1 MCLLSRV
8 KRESSSEEQAELK
21 VEIVWE
27 REVGLRPSLVASSS
41 IVVADSGSLSVVS
54 KTQPG
59 RNWVGYG
66 VSTCGGW
73 QGKKVSGRDDYRSK
87 HAFENGYDR
96 IHGNRLTCLKDAV
109 TYTFHDSAVC
119 YEESGLIMVT
129 PGFQGDHFKGLEK
142 TAFTFVVKAIAI
154 LVDDLG
160 MLARSDGNG
169 LADTDYAIVV
179 SPYHSVGFGGT
190 SIHKLTVHAVK
201 GTGCA
206 CTDFQGHIETI
217 SGVVLQAGCDQR

>member
-1 MCLLSRV
+1 M
-8 KRESSSEEQAELK
+8 
-21 VEIVWE
+21 
-27 REVGLRPSLVASSS
+27 
-41 IVVADSGSLSVVS
+41 
-54 KTQPG
+54 G
-59 RNWVGYG
+59 R
-66 VSTCGGW
+66 GGDQR

-129 PGFQGDHFKGLEK
+129 PGFQGDHFKGLEE

-160 MLARSDGNG
+160 MLARSDGTAW
-169 LADTDYAIVV
+169 LI
-179 SPYHSVGFGGT
+179 
-190 SIHKLTVHAVK
+190 LTMP
-201 GTGCA
+201 
-206 CTDFQGHIETI
+206 
-217 SGVVLQAGCDQR
+217 